1 MRAQKTKGFS
11 LPLHLIF
18 FPAFVFLQFI
28 GENGE
33 PFALTALFSLIFSGL
48 SPLVCG
54 CFYLLSVLIL
64 WDFKL
69 LLIDFFQTVALLLGF
84 LLEKNRHEKTGDDG
98 VLFPFLSL
106 AVALTL
112 FVVFSPFIPYE
123 LPSSFGGF
131 FSFALTQKISVA
143 FVIFLFSATSL
154 VGVKALLFKLLKCRF
169 SGEELCFSLLFL
181 LVVGL
186 GCCRFLGLYAY
197 LGIAFL
203 TLLVYTAVTKD
214 ASVIFAS
221 FLLSLPPAL
230 VHGLSVERFFFYGV
244 ALFVFSRYGRL
255 ASVFALFSVTFFYG
269 FLDGAF
275 LVSSNLL
282 LPVVLSASIPAILFI
297 LCPTAVLRKMEWA
310 LIFYKE
316 KHLPRV
322 AINRNRSA
330 IGERLFEISGV
341 FREIQS
347 AFLTLGGNEAQEN
360 AKAYICRQTT
370 ATVCQ
375 NCDDYK
381 TCLHKNRDENLY
393 KLVDIGCAKGKVSLI
408 DVPTPLASVCARQSD
423 LLFFVNGQIADYHKY
438 MLEAENAAAGRE
450 LLARQAQGVSEI
462 LKNLALEQ
470 SKPVASYTEKE
481 KQLSI
486 AFLKAGVVCSEI
498 LVSGEE
504 GDFTL
509 SLVSFGEINV
519 KKIGKIASEY
529 FNLPMIVSEKIALSK
544 NKFSCILKR
553 RPRLDAAF
561 GVATRTK
568 AGETKSGDTH
578 SVVKIDERK
587 FMVALSDGMGS
598 GEYAKQIS
606 ESTIALLESFY
617 RAKMP
622 SATVLSTVNKL
633 LTFSKEETF
642 ACVDIA
648 IIDLD
653 TGKAD
658 VIKIGSPSG
667 FILSGSSLKI
677 LESASL
683 PLGILDAL
691 RPTSATHVL
700 ESDDVLLF
708 LSDGITSAFPS
719 TSDLYEILKTVPT
732 SNPQLLADGLLERA
746 LSAYGGV
753 AMDDMTIVA
762 VRVFN
767 AC

>member
-1 MRAQKTKGFS
+1 MRAQPTKGFS

-33 PFALTALFSLIFSGL
+33 PFALAPLFSLLFCGL
-48 SPLVCG
+48 SPLVCS

-64 WDFKL
+64 WNFKMFL
-69 LLIDFFQTVALLLGF
+69 VAFFQTAVLLLGY
-84 LLEKNRHEKTGDDG
+84 LLEKNHYEKTGDEG

-106 AVALTL
+106 AVALAL
-112 FVVFSPFIPYE
+112 FVGFSPFTPYA
-123 LPSSFGGF
+123 LPTSLGNF
-131 FSFALTQKISVA
+131 FSFAITQKISVA
-143 FVIFLFSATSL
+143 FIIFLFSATSY

-169 SGEELCFSLLFL
+169 SSEELCFSLLFL
-181 LVVGL
+181 LVVAL

-197 LGIAFL
+197 MGIAFFI
-203 TLLVYTAVTKD
+203 LLVYTAVTKD
-214 ASVIFAS
+214 ASVIFVS
-221 FLLSLPPAL
+221 FLLSLPPTL
-230 VHGLSVERFFFYGV
+230 VHQLTIERFFFYGV
-244 ALFVFSRYGRL
+244 ALFVFARFGRL
-255 ASVFALFSVTFFYG
+255 SSIFALFFVTFSYG

-282 LPVVLSASIPAILFI
+282 LPVVLSASLPALLFI
-297 LCPTAVLRKMEWA
+297 LFPPALLRKMEWA
-310 LIFYKE
+310 LVFYKE

-322 AINRNRSA
+322 AINRNRLA

-341 FREIQS
+341 FREIQDT
-347 AFLTLGGNEAQEN
+347 FLTLGGNEAQEN
-360 AKAYICRQTT
+360 AKVYICRQTT

-381 TCLHKNRDENLY
+381 TCLSKNRDENLY

-408 DVPTPLASVCARQSD
+408 DVPTPLATVCARQSD
-423 LLFFVNGQIADYHKY
+423 LLFFINGQIADYHKY

-481 KQLSI
+481 KKLSV

-509 SLVSFGEINV
+509 SLVTFGEINV

-578 SVVKIDERK
+578 SVIKIDERK

-622 SATVLSTVNKL
+622 SATVLSTINKL

-648 IIDLD
+648 VIDLD

-691 RPTSATHVL
+691 RPTTATHVL

-732 SNPQLLADGLLERA
+732 SNPQLLADGLLEQS

-753 AMDDMTIVA
+753 AMDDMTVVA

-767 AC
+767 AV